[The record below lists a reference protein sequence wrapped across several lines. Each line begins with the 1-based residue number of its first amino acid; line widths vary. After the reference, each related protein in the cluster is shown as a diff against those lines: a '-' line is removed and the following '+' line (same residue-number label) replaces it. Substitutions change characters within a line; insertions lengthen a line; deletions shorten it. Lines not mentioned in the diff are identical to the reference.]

1 MRQRLSQAFNSAV
14 SRAKGSPAAAAAAPP
29 AYYFTPK
36 PRRQRPTAQAQARRA
51 KVRGTIREDGA
62 LDAISARVKSM
73 AQGHSAAGE
82 NERAQ
87 ILPIYGNKFTAVG
100 HGNVEQLIDLERNY
114 ADNQL
119 ARLATLGFLH
129 AGVGRPDK
137 RSTNYCLAVA
147 DGGMTLDPRIGVEA
161 AAKEN
166 HGIYVFII
174 GLLKVPHACL
184 LIVDTQA
191 PGGGMAWSAG
201 FGYWGEDRPI
211 SARTGTIPITAF
223 LQTIQQNDFLR
234 ERLRGL
240 DPQFG
245 TGHNIEDMLPG
256 CLYTADYLISPHRRK
271 GSGGGL
277 QSHVLYVCHYT
288 PAIARSLAADLAHAK
303 LVFIDAYNDTRDRTF
318 GRNSIVMMPH
328 LTYSAWSPFHSPLGS
343 NHTNCL
349 TWTQSKLQSDFMR
362 HQPIGGYLGQGG
374 LNCGFP
380 VIVPQWCKTL
390 DADDLRFVMT
400 YISANPSR
408 RADGQEELLNE
419 LQKRLLKKTPASML
433 GKCCRVGAKCGGLTL
448 LCGAAGAGA
457 GATCGCA
464 GAGMRVGAA
473 VGAVGDAYRHGRTWG
488 IVPPV
493 QDMMRAATKVKQDGG
508 GLRTNKRRARRGSRR
523 RRRQGK
529 RGGGRRTRRQRR
541 RTRRQRRR
549 TRRHRQRRRQRYR

>member
-1 MRQRLSQAFNSAV
+1 
-14 SRAKGSPAAAAAAPP
+14 
-29 AYYFTPK
+29 
-36 PRRQRPTAQAQARRA
+36 
-51 KVRGTIREDGA
+51 
-62 LDAISARVKSM
+62 
-73 AQGHSAAGE
+73 
-82 NERAQ
+82 
-87 ILPIYGNKFTAVG
+87 
-100 HGNVEQLIDLERNY
+100 
-114 ADNQL
+114 
-119 ARLATLGFLH
+119 
-129 AGVGRPDK
+129 
-137 RSTNYCLAVA
+137 
-147 DGGMTLDPRIGVEA
+147 
-161 AAKEN
+161 
-166 HGIYVFII
+166 
-174 GLLKVPHACL
+174 
-184 LIVDTQA
+184 
-191 PGGGMAWSAG
+191 
-201 FGYWGEDRPI
+201 
-211 SARTGTIPITAF
+211 
-223 LQTIQQNDFLR
+223 
-234 ERLRGL
+234 
-240 DPQFG
+240 
-245 TGHNIEDMLPG
+245 
-256 CLYTADYLISPHRRK
+256 
-271 GSGGGL
+271 
-277 QSHVLYVCHYT
+277 
-288 PAIARSLAADLAHAK
+288 
-303 LVFIDAYNDTRDRTF
+303 
-318 GRNSIVMMPH
+318 
-328 LTYSAWSPFHSPLGS
+328 
-343 NHTNCL
+343 
-349 TWTQSKLQSDFMR
+349 MR